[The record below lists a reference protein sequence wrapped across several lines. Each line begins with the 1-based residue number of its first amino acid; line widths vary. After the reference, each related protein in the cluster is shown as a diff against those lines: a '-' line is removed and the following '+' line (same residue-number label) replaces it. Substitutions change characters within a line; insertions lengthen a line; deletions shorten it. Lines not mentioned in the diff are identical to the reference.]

1 MKRPNGF
8 DRSPEPEP
16 EASRPASA
24 EPRTPEWARDAT
36 PFDASAAE
44 RGDAPSIVDRFRGR
58 RAGARRPL
66 NASGSG
72 TEGETAPEA
81 GSFTSPADDGESSSG
96 EAAVAPTV
104 DLSDVRATHSGAETS
119 PERWRDRG
127 EADRVRAAERR
138 LKAAAKQ
145 RRARLRLERK
155 RFSAAS
161 RARRRFWIIAGGT
174 VAALALFVAAGVF
187 TPLMAVR
194 DVRVEGAA
202 TVNEADISAALQRFT
217 GVPLAL
223 IDDAE
228 VHRALEPFPVI
239 QRYAVERV
247 PPHTLIVR
255 IQERVPVLSVAGDAG
270 VSMYDA
276 AGVLLGTAEAAPAGV
291 PVAGGALSDLD
302 SDAFHS
308 AARSLRDMPDELR
321 AQIVG
326 ATATSAQ
333 DVTLTLASGVE
344 VLWGDATDTRRK
356 AVVLQ
361 TMLTALADQSV
372 SRIDV
377 SSSEA
382 PVFVQ

>member
-1 MKRPNGF
+1 M
-8 DRSPEPEP
+8 
-16 EASRPASA
+16 
-24 EPRTPEWARDAT
+24 
-36 PFDASAAE
+36 
-44 RGDAPSIVDRFRGR
+44 
-58 RAGARRPL
+58 
-66 NASGSG
+66 
-72 TEGETAPEA
+72 
-81 GSFTSPADDGESSSG
+81 SG

-104 DLSDVRATHSGAETS
+104 DLSDVRAIRAGAVTS
-119 PERWRDRG
+119 PDRWRDRG
-127 EADRVRAAERR
+127 EADSVRAAERR

-145 RRARLRLERK
+145 RRARFRLERK

-161 RARRRFWIIAGGT
+161 RGRRRFWIIAGSA

-223 IDDAE
+223 VDDSE